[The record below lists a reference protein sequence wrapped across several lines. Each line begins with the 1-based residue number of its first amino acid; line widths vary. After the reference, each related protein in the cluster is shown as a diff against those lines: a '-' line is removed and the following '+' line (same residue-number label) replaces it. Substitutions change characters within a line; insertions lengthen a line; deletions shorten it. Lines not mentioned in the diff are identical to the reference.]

1 MIFLFPS
8 KLKAERVDDM
18 GKWNEEAAP
27 NNNLNPATI
36 STSNLV
42 GPDTNYQYTK
52 DPFAPGKK
60 DQIIKNQKE

>member
-1 MIFLFPS
+1 
-8 KLKAERVDDM
+8 M

-27 NNNLNPATI
+27 NNNLNPVTI

-42 GPDTNYQYTK
+42 EGAASNYKFTK

-60 DQIIKNQKE
+60 DQIIKNPK